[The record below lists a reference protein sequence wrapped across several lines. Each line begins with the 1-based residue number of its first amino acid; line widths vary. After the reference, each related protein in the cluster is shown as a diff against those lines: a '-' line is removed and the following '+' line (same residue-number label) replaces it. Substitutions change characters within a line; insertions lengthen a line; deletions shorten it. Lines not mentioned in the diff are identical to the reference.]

1 MRLLASEGVARE
13 SQARGRLRTGHI
25 SLSTPPLQVMRGGDV
40 KDGCALDREDE
51 TPSRPRARQLDAPE
65 EGAAEVVPTPA
76 ISRADHSLSC
86 GLKRP
91 RGTVAP
97 PRATRKARCLCY

>member
-13 SQARGRLRTGHI
+13 SQAQGRLRTGHI

-65 EGAAEVVPTPA
+65 
-76 ISRADHSLSC
+76 RARLRSSQPQRFRELIT
-86 GLKRP
+86 L
-91 RGTVAP
+91 
-97 PRATRKARCLCY
+97 